1 MEVLSPWALGSRGH
15 SGGGHWILHHCK
27 TSRLS
32 FGLRVDGIGRIYGRS
47 KEINQAICL
56 HAKIKMNLTC
66 HVGKANNRATPNWSA
81 IHGLKHYLNINRFTH
96 NVKHRELQPT
106 YFYPFVIFLNDD
118 NNNKGRVPCPAHR
131 SIRPLYHFETFFLI
145 SVHNICQIQLNF
157 TIFVFQ
163 VNIKIL

>member
-32 FGLRVDGIGRIYGRS
+32 SGLRVDGIGRIYGRS
-47 KEINQAICL
+47 EEINQAICL

-96 NVKHRELQPT
+96 NVKHIVNSNQHISTPLSFFSMTIITIRGVSRVLPT
-106 YFYPFVIFLNDD
+106 
-118 NNNKGRVPCPAHR
+118 G
-131 SIRPLYHFETFFLI
+131 PLGH
-145 SVHNICQIQLNF
+145 F
-157 TIFVFQ
+157 TILRLFFNLSSQ
-163 VNIKIL
+163 YLSNSTQFYNFCISGEH